1 MGGLRTHL
9 HHSIMIPMQAG
20 GIKETGG
27 WPSEP
32 DGPRMRSDHAHPWPR
47 SLGARNT

>member
-20 GIKETGG
+20 GIKETGTG
-27 WPSEP
+27 LQSRTALE
-32 DGPRMRSDHAHPWPR
+32 
-47 SLGARNT
+47 